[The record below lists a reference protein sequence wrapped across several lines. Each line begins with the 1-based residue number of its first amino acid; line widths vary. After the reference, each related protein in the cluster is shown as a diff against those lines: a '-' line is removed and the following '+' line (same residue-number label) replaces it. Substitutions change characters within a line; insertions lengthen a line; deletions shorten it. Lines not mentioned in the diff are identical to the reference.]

1 MADEKLF
8 MINYDDIII
17 SVKANNNKLDTF
29 MQYIVEECMKSQAT
43 KNSNKTLLIA
53 TFLIYITMID
63 SL

>member
-1 MADEKLF
+1 

-43 KNSNKTLLIA
+43 KNSNKTLLNA
-53 TFLIYITMID
+53 TFFDTKILFKKLLDLDIYI
-63 SL
+63 

>member
-29 MQYIVEECMKSQAT
+29 MQYIVEECMKS
-43 KNSNKTLLIA
+43 
-53 TFLIYITMID
+53 
-63 SL
+63 